1 MTQFA
6 RGRRTNDQHNTELIR
21 VDGLEKHLT
30 GRLFVMMHRVFEE
43 SDELIQQLGL
53 SKKQSNHWIEV
64 ASIRKRVV
72 LHSSSAQGEVKRTIK
87 WFTGTQLDRI
97 QHLWPSELLR
107 IDQIL
112 HDSLMRTQASTNR
125 KFSEWTINRKRLASS
140 FTRMNSEQLNRSASA
155 PGDFAKTLGQI
166 QHILANDTTLQS
178 SSYFLIARIR
188 SLKIRLGTAYC
199 LIVDY
204 SVPIIPETDGLPT
217 QSHFNAWVNDW
228 DTAYKLTIQNLLK
241 TIEIAFRHRLPHKID
256 SVENESTTG
265 E

>member
-125 KFSEWTINRKRLASS
+125 
-140 FTRMNSEQLNRSASA
+140 
-155 PGDFAKTLGQI
+155 
-166 QHILANDTTLQS
+166 
-178 SSYFLIARIR
+178 
-188 SLKIRLGTAYC
+188 
-199 LIVDY
+199 
-204 SVPIIPETDGLPT
+204 
-217 QSHFNAWVNDW
+217 
-228 DTAYKLTIQNLLK
+228 
-241 TIEIAFRHRLPHKID
+241 
-256 SVENESTTG
+256 
-265 E
+265 